1 MENWKS
7 ATKKVIWKELMK
19 QKEELSVSGDQRLN
33 RQMIKTIRNKIRR
46 ERRKRMKKEGL
57 VS

>member
-19 QKEELSVSGDQRLN
+19 QKEELSISGDQQLN

>member
-19 QKEELSVSGDQRLN
+19 QKEELSVSGDQRLS